1 MIASTGAEMVTF
13 TLPTWT
19 AICSFM
25 VSPHVAQPQ
34 HRCLAT
40 FTGGLALEVTDAE
53 RDARVRPRILWASLA
68 S

>member
-25 VSPHVAQPQ
+25 VRPMLRDRSTGAWPPV
-34 HRCLAT
+34 R
-40 FTGGLALEVTDAE
+40 GGLALEVTE
-53 RDARVRPRILWASLA
+53 MVEGLRVRPRIL
-68 S
+68 